1 MAKKKFNYQEALQT
15 IEQITTEVETSSLG
29 VDELSQKVKEAVK
42 LLQDCKNQLKAT
54 ETELNEALQG
64 LED

>member
-15 IEQITTEVETSSLG
+15 IEQITTEVETESMG
-29 VDELSQKVKEAVK
+29 VDELAQKVKDAVK
-42 LLQDCKNQLKAT
+42 LLQDCKGQLKAT
-54 ETELNEALQG
+54 ESELNEALQG